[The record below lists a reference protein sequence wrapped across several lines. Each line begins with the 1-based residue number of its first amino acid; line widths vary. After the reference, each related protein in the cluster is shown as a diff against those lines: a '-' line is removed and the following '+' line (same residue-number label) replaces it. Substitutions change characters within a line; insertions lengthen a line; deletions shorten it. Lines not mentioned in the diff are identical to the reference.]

1 MLAGPLKLNI
11 RYPSAWLPCALNF
24 NLRLGIIVITV
35 QVREA
40 RPPYR
45 RRPVHPDE
53 PVTQPRM
60 INGKDG
66 MMQTIDSARKQKGF
80 TLVELLV
87 VMVIIGLLAALVAP
101 RLFPKLGKG
110 KQAAARAQI
119 ELLGQAL
126 DQYRLD
132 VGYYPSTQEGLKA
145 LMTNPGV
152 EKWEGPY
159 LKKSVPLDPWG
170 KEYIY
175 QSPGTHGEYDLY
187 SYGRDGKPG
196 GDGEDRDVANWE

>member
-1 MLAGPLKLNI
+1 MGVLVSCKTQQGCNI
-11 RYPSAWLPCALNF
+11 FGKRGKKMKRKNF
-24 NLRLGIIVITV
+24 PENS
-35 QVREA
+35 
-40 RPPYR
+40 R
-45 RRPVHPDE
+45 R
-53 PVTQPRM
+53 
-60 INGKDG
+60 
-66 MMQTIDSARKQKGF
+66 GF

-110 KQAAARAQI
+110 KQAAAKAQI

-132 VGYYPSTQEGLKA
+132 VGSYPTTQEGLKA

-159 LKKSVPLDPWG
+159 LKKTCPRIPGARNTFTRAPGRTENMISILTAAMENRAG
-170 KEYIY
+170 K
-175 QSPGTHGEYDLY
+175 
-187 SYGRDGKPG
+187 GRT
-196 GDGEDRDVANWE
+196 AT